1 MALVGGGG
9 KTTLLF
15 ALGGQ
20 LPARTLLTTTT
31 RMGRDRTGGFPCLID
46 PSDAELAAAFS
57 HDDAVLVWKSADN
70 RKALGFGVSTVD
82 GWFSAGTADH
92 IVVEADGARRRPFTA
107 PAPWEP
113 PIPPE
118 STHVVACIGAD
129 ALGYVIADRL
139 HRPLRVAAAA
149 RCSPYERLT
158 PQRAANAL
166 TSPVGMMKNV
176 PPGARFTVAINGAD
190 PDDPQ
195 VAELVDELERRETAS
210 MVVTRTGTGACPVTG
225 TAASEAVLSGRP
237 ARRGSDRDAD
247 AIVVGGGHNGLVC
260 AAYLARAGAD
270 TMLLEAR
277 DEVGGCAST
286 VSDLGARFNIC
297 SCDHTLVRAMPFMD
311 DLDLEAHGL
320 RYLESD
326 PATVYMGFDDAAP
339 WLFFND
345 SERTIESIA
354 RHRPSQAEAYRRYL
368 ADARPVAELTLE
380 MGTGAATTP
389 RLLARLLARR
399 ARGGARLLQWSRLS
413 ALDVLTRYF
422 DDETLITAAISNGPS
437 VWGAPPDGTGT
448 GLAGSLFAMRH
459 MVKTGRPVG
468 GSGALTDALAASFTA
483 AGGRLRC
490 GTAVAGLLGDGSE
503 VRGVR
508 LSDGTE
514 ISAAAVVVACDP
526 DLVATEWLPAPRRR
540 SARRF
545 VDRARS
551 QPPGDGYQ
559 SKIDAVITDV
569 PQYAALEKSALL
581 DLFEGRDPN
590 ESNFVISPSV
600 SEILEAHRLRSV
612 GRVAQHPTFMGN
624 VPSVLDPSMRSTDG
638 HHVLSLEALFTPYA
652 LEGGWDG
659 STEPARWLQVWS
671 SLLQPGLP
679 RLRRPLPGHDARPLR
694 AGVLLE
700 PRLHTVVCGP
710 AAGDVDGGG
719 GAS

>member
-1 MALVGGGG
+1 M
-9 KTTLLF
+9 
-15 ALGGQ
+15 
-20 LPARTLLTTTT
+20 
-31 RMGRDRTGGFPCLID
+31 
-46 PSDAELAAAFS
+46 
-57 HDDAVLVWKSADN
+57 
-70 RKALGFGVSTVD
+70 
-82 GWFSAGTADH
+82 
-92 IVVEADGARRRPFTA
+92 
-107 PAPWEP
+107 
-113 PIPPE
+113 
-118 STHVVACIGAD
+118 
-129 ALGYVIADRL
+129 
-139 HRPLRVAAAA
+139 
-149 RCSPYERLT
+149 
-158 PQRAANAL
+158 
-166 TSPVGMMKNV
+166 
-176 PPGARFTVAINGAD
+176 
-190 PDDPQ
+190 
-195 VAELVDELERRETAS
+195 
-210 MVVTRTGTGACPVTG
+210 TG
-225 TAASEAVLSGRP
+225 TAAPETG
-237 ARRGSDRDAD
+237 RRGRSTRSRAGQDAD

-260 AAYLARAGAD
+260 AAYLGRAGAD

-286 VSDLGARFNIC
+286 VTDLGARFNIC

-354 RHRPSQAEAYRRYL
+354 RHRPSQAKAYRRYL

-389 RLLARLLARR
+389 RMLARLLARR

-413 ALDVLTRYF
+413 ALDVLTHYF
-422 DDETLITAAISNGPS
+422 DDETLIAAAISNGPS

-448 GLAGSLFAMRH
+448 GLAGSLFALRH

-483 AGGRLRC
+483 AGGRLSC

-569 PQYAALEKSALL
+569 PHYAALEKSALL

-671 SLLQPGLP
+671 GLLQPGFLDSVDRYRAMTP
-679 RLRRPLPGHDARPLR
+679 DRYERELFLSRGYTPSYAAPPLATLMGRRRELSRHRGPVPGLFLSGAGTFPG
-694 AGVLLE
+694 AGVW
-700 PRLHTVVCGP
+700 G
-710 AAGDVDGGG
+710 AAGRNTANAVLRILQ
-719 GAS
+719 